1 MKDKIVN
8 DKSYLAS
15 TFNENCLLLM
25 YFIYDILLTI
35 ESRVGVVMLKDS
47 NLLGCSLQNLPL
59 FYTIL

>member
-1 MKDKIVN
+1 MLHLVGRPEKPMKDKIVN

-15 TFNENCLLLM
+15 TFSKNCLLLM

-47 NLLGCSLQNLPL
+47 N
-59 FYTIL
+59 Y